1 LFPFIDIE
9 CIAIYT
15 HRSLQY
21 YLMLPLH
28 FTDIVSPRYS
38 ECYNKNMTNRKT
50 LTETEILFTNTQRV
64 ARLATADLD
73 GHPHIVPV
81 CYAFD
86 GTHFY
91 IPLDEKPKKVD
102 ESRLRRVRNIEARHE
117 ASLLID
123 QYDDDWSRLGYVLVH
138 GHAALLQTED
148 SLHALALVLLR
159 ERYIQYRSME
169 LEKHS
174 VIIITPDSV
183 TSWGPALGRN

>member
-1 LFPFIDIE
+1 
-9 CIAIYT
+9 
-15 HRSLQY
+15 
-21 YLMLPLH
+21 
-28 FTDIVSPRYS
+28 
-38 ECYNKNMTNRKT
+38 MTNRTT
-50 LTETEILFTNTQRV
+50 LTETEIVFTNTQRV

-73 GHPHIVPV
+73 GHPFIVPV
-81 CYAFD
+81 CYAYD

-91 IPLDEKPKKVD
+91 IPLDEKPKRVD
-102 ESRLRRVRNIEARHE
+102 ESRLRRVRNILARHE

-138 GHAALLQTED
+138 GHATLLQPED
-148 SLHALALVLLR
+148 SQHSQALVLLR

-183 TSWGPALGRN
+183 TSWGPAIGRE

>member
-1 LFPFIDIE
+1 MYII
-9 CIAIYT
+9 
-15 HRSLQY
+15 SLGIRKGY
-21 YLMLPLH
+21 PTFHKYGITWIP
-28 FTDIVSPRYS
+28 
-38 ECYNKNMTNRKT
+38 ECYNKNMTNRTT
-50 LTETEILFTNTQRV
+50 LTETEIIFTNTQRV
-64 ARLATADLD
+64 ARLATSDLD

-91 IPLDEKPKKVD
+91 IPLDEKPKKVH

-138 GHAALLQTED
+138 GRAGLIQSDD
-148 SLHALALVLLR
+148 SLHAQALVLLR
-159 ERYIQYRSME
+159 ERYIQYRSMQ

-174 VIIITPDSV
+174 VIIIIPDSV
-183 TSWGPALGRN
+183 TSWGPAIGK

>member
-1 LFPFIDIE
+1 MYII
-9 CIAIYT
+9 
-15 HRSLQY
+15 SLGIRKGY
-21 YLMLPLH
+21 PTFHKYGITWIP
-28 FTDIVSPRYS
+28 
-38 ECYNKNMTNRKT
+38 ECYNKNMTNRTT
-50 LTETEILFTNTQRV
+50 LTETEIIFTNTQRV
-64 ARLATADLD
+64 ARLATSDLD

-86 GTHFY
+86 
-91 IPLDEKPKKVD
+91 EKPKKVH
-102 ESRLRRVRNIEARHE
+102 ESKLRRVRNIEARHE

-138 GHAALLQTED
+138 GRAGLIQSDD
-148 SLHALALVLLR
+148 SLHAQALVLLR

-183 TSWGPALGRN
+183 TSWGPAIGK